1 MKNFEMILC
10 GVDFSS
16 PSEHALEF
24 AADLARRH
32 VCPLTVAHVYEP
44 PTLLTGDAAVAT
56 HPELFEQAEREAESE
71 LERRRL
77 QAQQLLDSPVR
88 AEMLRGAPAEAL
100 VAWARQHPCDVI
112 VIATHGRT
120 GLGRLLLGSVA
131 EKVVR
136 TAPCSVLVARA
147 TAASVDD

>member
-16 PSEHALEF
+16 PSEHALEL

-32 VCPLTVAHVYEP
+32 ACPLTVAHVHVP
-44 PTLLTGDAAVAT
+44 PTLLTGDAAVAA
-56 HPELFEQAEREAESE
+56 HPELFEQAEHEAERE
-71 LERRRL
+71 LERCRL

-100 VAWARQHPCDVI
+100 VAWAHQHPCDVI
-112 VIATHGRT
+112 VVATQGRT

-147 TAASVDD
+147 TAASGDD

>member
-10 GVDFSS
+10 CVDFSS
-16 PSEHALEF
+16 PSEHALEL

-44 PTLLTGDAAVAT
+44 PAVLSGEAALAA
-56 HPELFEQAEREAESE
+56 HAELFEQAEREAERE
-71 LERRRL
+71 LERCRL
-77 QAQQLLDSPVR
+77 RAQQLVDSPVR
-88 AEMLRGAPAEAL
+88 AEMLRGGPAQTL
-100 VAWARQHPCDVI
+100 VAWAREHSCDVI
-112 VIATHGRT
+112 VVATQGRT

-147 TAASVDD
+147 RAASGDD